1 MTSWLGFMPQITLA
15 SEASS
20 AEPANLIV
28 EMLEN
33 IGVSTN
39 VAYVLVSLHE
49 DGNLSSRELQSV
61 CGLRQPEIS
70 MAMKELLNEE
80 MVRCEAQNE
89 GGRGRPSHRYSLN
102 GGLFTVIK
110 PFIDDAESRLNQL
123 TIDLERLDKVSQT
136 LAKAAS
142 S

>member
-1 MTSWLGFMPQITLA
+1 MPQITLA

-49 DGNLSSRELQSV
+49 GGSLSSKELQSA

-70 MAMKELLNEE
+70 VAMKELLNEE

-89 GGRGRPSHRYSLN
+89 GGRGRPCHRYSLN
-102 GGLFTVIK
+102 GSLFTVIN
-110 PFIDDAESRLNQL
+110 PFINDAELRLNKL
-123 TIDLERLDKVSQT
+123 TVDLARLDKVSQT
-136 LAKAAS
+136 LTSAATS
-142 S
+142 

>member
-1 MTSWLGFMPQITLA
+1 MPQITLA

>member
-49 DGNLSSRELQSV
+49 GGNLSSRELQSV

-80 MVRCEAQNE
+80 M
-89 GGRGRPSHRYSLN
+89 RGTKRRWSWPPFPSLQPKWWTFHS
-102 GGLFTVIK
+102 
-110 PFIDDAESRLNQL
+110 D
-123 TIDLERLDKVSQT
+123 
-136 LAKAAS
+136 
-142 S
+142 

>member
-1 MTSWLGFMPQITLA
+1 MPQITVT

-49 DGNLSSRELQSV
+49 GGKLSSKELQLA

-70 MAMKELLNEE
+70 VAMKELLNED
-80 MVRCEAQNE
+80 MVRCAAQNE
-89 GGRGRPSHRYSLN
+89 GGRGRPCHRYSLN

-110 PFIDDAESRLNQL
+110 PFIDDAESRLNKL
-123 TIDLERLDKVSQT
+123 TVDLERLDKVSQS
-136 LAKAAS
+136 LARLAIS
-142 S
+142 

>member
-1 MTSWLGFMPQITLA
+1 MPQITLA

-89 GGRGRPSHRYSLN
+89 GGRGRPSHRYNLN